1 MKRFLRRL
9 RDTFI
14 SGLLAIIPVGATFYI
29 LWFIYH
35 LIDGL
40 VGRETPFG
48 TMVKTALGRWIP
60 GMGIYM
66 TVILVLLV
74 GFITRNFLGRTLQ
87 YYMDRAFSSVPGVR
101 KMYSTLKKFTTAL
114 LDRDTSSFQKVVMF
128 EYPKEGINVIGLVT
142 NEELGMLQDAT
153 GEECLLVYVPT
164 APNPL
169 SGMMLI
175 IPERE
180 VTYLDMPVEDALSMV
195 ISSGSVLP
203 KSLKTVNK
211 EERRPRFSLFR
222 RR

>member
-1 MKRFLRRL
+1 MKRFLHSL
-9 RDTFI
+9 RNTFI